1 MKGGIMMRL
10 GSKPR
15 IGVLLVILV
24 LLTSCSSRYWVRPVE
39 TDLRIGETVY
49 RLKTL
54 EGDTVSYV
62 ALAFTG
68 TGYSSLRDEEYLM
81 PYGKGGEYDGAF
93 VHGVLH
99 DGTERYVSIERI
111 SMIEVERFNTMKTVL
126 YVGGGIVIAG
136 LILVT
141 TLYLSG
147 YGVGGGF

>member
-1 MKGGIMMRL
+1 MIRIEP
-10 GSKPR
+10 GSQQR
-15 IGVLLVILV
+15 ITVIFVILV
-24 LLTSCSSRYWVRPVE
+24 LLASCSSRYWLRSDE
-39 TDLRIGETVY
+39 TDLRVGETVY

-68 TGYSSLRDEEYLM
+68 TTYSSLRDEEYLIH
-81 PYGKGGEYDGAF
+81 YGKGGEYDGAF
-93 VHGVLH
+93 VHGVLR

-111 SMIEVERFNTMKTVL
+111 SMIEVERFNTTKTVL
-126 YVGGGIVIAG
+126 YVGGVIVIAG

-147 YGVGGGF
+147 YGVGGGI

>member
-15 IGVLLVILV
+15 IGVLFVILV
-24 LLTSCSSRYWVRPVE
+24 LLTSCSSRYWLRSDE
-39 TDLRIGETVY
+39 TDLRVGETVY
-49 RLKTL
+49 RLETL

-62 ALAFTG
+62 ALGFTG

-81 PYGKGGEYDGAF
+81 FYGKGGVYDGAF

-111 SMIEVERFNTMKTVL
+111 SMIEVDRSNTAKILL
-126 YVGGGIVIAG
+126 YVGGGVVFAFLVLLTATDGWGYLG
-136 LILVT
+136 L
-141 TLYLSG
+141 
-147 YGVGGGF
+147 